1 MPRKKDKPSASR
13 PARASRDSGVTTG
26 GPIDFGGGIADG
38 SPPDESQQ
46 APAVA
51 FAACSPPDT
60 RTPPQFLIYF
70 RRPLVLTA
78 DPVAKLTAKPPF
90 SISQAQVS
98 SGEAVLG
105 LDPTFAQTWN
115 LTDVTIGDLASAM
128 SIAPLEQL
136 TLQFQMSQRKTL
148 SQSSL
153 DSTESIQSSESTTSD
168 KEAVN
173 VTRASTE
180 TQNWH
185 VDATASVSCGP
196 ASLSVT
202 GGYSKGVTNSNQQ
215 AISHISDS
223 TKKSAQSLKTV
234 HKIEISGST
243 DTTISSAQTRT
254 FKNPYYDRSMS
265 INVFHLLK
273 HYSVQTEIYEVRA
286 AILINVD
293 GLVFDSGFV
302 LGNGDFLRSYLLDSS
317 LLDNLSV
324 ALQGAMPTVSLSPDA
339 QTLAATI
346 SRQALHLLFDDVNIF
361 NVSNLAGKNANN
373 VSLSFDAQLAS
384 SGLSDSLAHHLG
396 AIFVI
401 LNFFYAV
408 FNAPSPTA
416 AGSLVDNDDDAA
428 IRTASVLAADV
439 GKKWDTLYPDY
450 SKDPADTDIKDI
462 MDNKQFT
469 EIFRRLPGFLT
480 LVNGAV
486 GPLLGAAQQA
496 EDAANAQAQAN
507 YLLTRLITHLSAN
520 RNYYVQNYLTYI
532 SEQTRNQAII
542 DFAESVLEK
551 CNLPTDNPEAF
562 DTQRAFVDGQQIV
575 IPTFT
580 PLTADE
586 VTNYG
591 TEIFGDAS
599 TASGTVEE
607 PIPEVVEIDI
617 PCDGVHIEVAPGG
630 CVLPDVPPPPQ
641 NSLSIVVQN
650 ASLDLNK

>member
-1 MPRKKDKPSASR
+1 MPRKKKSHSISKPIVSS
-13 PARASRDSGVTTG
+13 PKGVVI
-26 GPIDFGGGIADG
+26 GPPPTDFGGGITDG
-38 SPPDESQQ
+38 GAPDQSQQ
-46 APAVA
+46 TPAVP

-60 RTPPQFLIYF
+60 RTPPQFSIYF
-70 RRPLVLTA
+70 RRPLVLT
-78 DPVAKLTAKPPF
+78 PRPIIQLSEPPQF
-90 SISQAQVS
+90 SISAAQVS
-98 SGEAVLG
+98 GGNAVLG
-105 LDPTFAQTWN
+105 LDPTFLQTWN
-115 LTDVTIGDLASAM
+115 LTNVTIGDLASAM

-136 TLQFQMSQRKTL
+136 TLQFQMSQRKVL

-286 AILINVD
+286 AIIISVD
-293 GLVFDSGFV
+293 DLVFDSAFV
-302 LGNGDFLRSYLLDSS
+302 LGNADFLRSFLLDSS
-317 LLDNLSV
+317 LLDNIST
-324 ALQGAMPTVSLSPDA
+324 ALQGAMPTISLSPDA
-339 QTLAATI
+339 ETLAATI
-346 SRQALHLLFDDVNIF
+346 SRQALHLLFEDINIF
-361 NVSNLAGKNANN
+361 NVANLAGKNANN
-373 VSLSFDAQLAS
+373 VSTSFNAQLAS
-384 SGLSDSLAHHLG
+384 SGLSDSLANHLG
-396 AIFVI
+396 TIFVI
-401 LNFFYAV
+401 LNFFYAI
-408 FNAPSPTA
+408 FKTPSPSGGGLLIDT
-416 AGSLVDNDDDAA
+416 DDDTA
-428 IRTASVLAADV
+428 IRAASVLAADV

-450 SKDPADTDIKDI
+450 SKDPAETDIKHI
-462 MDNKQFT
+462 LDNKQFT

-486 GPLLGAAQQA
+486 APLLGAAQQA
-496 EDAANAQAQAN
+496 EDAANEQAQAN
-507 YLLTRLITHLSAN
+507 YLLTRLIVHLTAN
-520 RNYYVQNYLTYI
+520 SNYYVQNYLTYI

-542 DFAESVLEK
+542 DFAASVLGS
-551 CNLPTDNPEAF
+551 CALPTNNPQVF

-575 IPTFT
+575 IPTFV
-580 PLTADE
+580 PLTADD
-586 VTNYG
+586 VASYG
-591 TEIFGDAS
+591 QILFGDDSA
-599 TASGTVEE
+599 VEE
-607 PIPEVVEIDI
+607 PIPEVVEIDV
-617 PCDGVHIEVAPGG
+617 PCDGIHIEVAPGD
-630 CVLPDVPPPPQ
+630 CVLPNVPPPPQ
-641 NSLSIVVQN
+641 NSLSIGVQN
-650 ASLDLNK
+650 ASVDLNG